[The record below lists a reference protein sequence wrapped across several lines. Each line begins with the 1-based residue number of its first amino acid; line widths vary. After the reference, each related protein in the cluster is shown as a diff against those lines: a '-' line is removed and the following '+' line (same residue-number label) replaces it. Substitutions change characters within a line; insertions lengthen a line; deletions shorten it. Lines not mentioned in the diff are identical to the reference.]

1 MLDLGVKINL
11 SLQAVAQLLVV
22 IGAGTWLAKRH
33 GFGKKSIAAVASVNW
48 HACIPALLFSS
59 IVAAIDAQRLATLW
73 PLLVFSLLH
82 VVIGAVVS
90 LGLGLVTRL
99 PRDLL
104 FYTVMAGCVPNSGNL
119 PWLVL
124 PLIVRQLPVQGT
136 ADSNVVYTTGEVLQ
150 QRPGLAD
157 WGTHWLGDSGP
168 RDSSCCWFVG
178 DVSTVCTA
186 IDKAAAAE
194 LRHLLPLGHEG
205 HTRPLPSRLAPCPS
219 ILCMCRRGL

>member
-82 VVIGAVVS
+82 VVIGAGVS

-104 FYTVMAGCVPNSGNL
+104 FFTVMAACVPNSGNL

-124 PLIVRQLPVQGT
+124 PIIVRQLPLQGT
-136 ADSNVVYTTGEVLQ
+136 ADSNVVYTTGE
-150 QRPGLAD
+150 QRLGTPIRTIHHVTTACLSVFCHPTRS
-157 WGTHWLGDSGP
+157 WGT
-168 RDSSCCWFVG
+168 V
-178 DVSTVCTA
+178 T
-186 IDKAAAAE
+186 
-194 LRHLLPLGHEG
+194 
-205 HTRPLPSRLAPCPS
+205 CPPEQ
-219 ILCMCRRGL
+219 L